1 MQGKDVLEEKHM
13 WGRGALGKKMKM
25 FIIIGVYI
33 RGTMPL
39 YIYRG
44 KSQGQKSLVVAF
56 LRRKSLADA
65 VGA

>member
-1 MQGKDVLEEKHM
+1 M

-33 RGTMPL
+33 RVTVPL

-44 KSQGQKSLVVAF
+44 KSQRQKSLVVAF

-65 VGA
+65 VGG